1 MDDKSSISLILLT
14 YKGKALLMYKTD
26 SANDSEQ
33 HDWCF
38 IGGEKGEDESFEEA
52 MSRRVTIEASIELEE
67 VEYLSKSCYHARLT
81 DDNVNNIKRDE
92 RQLLDFFT
100 LREVQKLPLSQATKL
115 FVEKHGTLI

>member
-1 MDDKSSISLILLT
+1 MDDKISTFLILLT

-33 HDWCF
+33 HEWCF
-38 IGGEKGEDESFEEA
+38 IGGEKAEDESFEEA
-52 MSRRVTIEASIELEE
+52 MSRRVIMEANIKIED

-100 LREVQKLPLSQATKL
+100 LREVQKLHLSQATKL
-115 FVEKHGTLI
+115 FIEKHGSLI

>member
-1 MDDKSSISLILLT
+1 MDDKISTSLILLT

-26 SANDSEQ
+26 SANDSER

-52 MSRRVTIEASIELEE
+52 MSRKVTIEASIELEE